1 MQQGQKKIYVL
12 GKCLK
17 CKEKQKFSGKKK
29 KKKCEGKKAPL
40 WNDTDAFRTSNTAF
54 VQIQALFFFFFF
66 NGSGCVLLSL
76 QVVFSKI
83 FGIWGMGMS
92 GVFLFLFFP
101 PDSSVS
107 SCVTA
112 VLKVRREEY
121 E

>member
-66 NGSGCVLLSL
+66 LMGV
-76 QVVFSKI
+76 VVFFSLSRSFSQKSLV
-83 FGIWGMGMS
+83 S
-92 GVFLFLFFP
+92 GVW
-101 PDSSVS
+101 V
-107 SCVTA
+107 
-112 VLKVRREEY
+112 
-121 E
+121 